1 MVSERDIFCICGP
14 TYLTSVDCVDKFLN
28 FVSLFIVKRTSQHHR
43 RSVAA
48 SLVQAVYVLE
58 RDRQLNRQ
66 FPDAFAPHW
75 WEFFH
80 FDLIRK
86 LVDDVDNTIFGAI
99 FELSP
104 NSSPQ
109 TDLNSNAPR
118 FVIAFRGTITEK
130 DSISRDLT
138 LDLHLIQNSL
148 HTTSRFLIAMQAVRN
163 VASAFPNSVIWLA
176 GHSLGS
182 ALAVLVARNMVKTG
196 KLLDT
201 FLFNPPFFAAPI
213 EGIRDVRVKQGI
225 RIASSLITAGLNM
238 ALRPREERPI
248 LEYSFSMLA
257 SWAPNLFINPNDH
270 LCSEYIGYFEHRKNM
285 EELGVGSIERLAT
298 QNSIGDMFLKALGR
312 ESEPWHLLPSANLST
327 NVGPA
332 RDFKWAHGIQQWW
345 QSDLHLVCKQ
355 YRYT

>member
-1 MVSERDIFCICGP
+1 MSSEKDIFSICGP
-14 TYLTSVDCVDKFLN
+14 TYLTSVDWAC
-28 FVSLFIVKRTSQHHR
+28 QHHC

-66 FPDAFAPHW
+66 FPGAFAPHW

-86 LVDDVDNTIFGAI
+86 LVDDADNSIFGAI
-99 FELSP
+99 FELNP
-104 NSSPQ
+104 NSQ
-109 TDLNSNAPR
+109 TGSISNAPR
-118 FVIAFRGTITEK
+118 FVVAFRGTITEQ
-130 DSISRDLT
+130 DSISRDVT
-138 LDLHLIQNSL
+138 LNLHVIQNSL
-148 HTTSRFLIAMQAVRN
+148 HTTSRFLIAMQAVKN

-182 ALAVLVARNMVKTG
+182 ALAMLVARNMVKTG

-201 FLFNPPFFAAPI
+201 FLFNPPFCGAPI
-213 EGIRDVRVKQGI
+213 EGIRDERVKQGI
-225 RIASSLITAGLNM
+225 RIARSLITAGLNI

-248 LEYSFSMLA
+248 LEYSFSMMA
-257 SWAPNLFINPNDH
+257 AWAPHLFINPNDH

-285 EELGVGSIERLAT
+285 EEFGVGSIERLAT
-298 QNSIGDMFLKALGR
+298 QNSIGDIFLKALGR
-312 ESEPWHLLPSANLST
+312 ESEPLHLLPSANLTT

-345 QSDLHLVCKQ
+345 QPDLNLVCKQ